1 MENIGKRTGMIELS
15 TAEKPS
21 QGTTVGCGFDSIA
34 GVASASDVEK
44 FVTVN
49 ADEGDPSVYGR
60 GCRA

>member
-1 MENIGKRTGMIELS
+1 MIELS